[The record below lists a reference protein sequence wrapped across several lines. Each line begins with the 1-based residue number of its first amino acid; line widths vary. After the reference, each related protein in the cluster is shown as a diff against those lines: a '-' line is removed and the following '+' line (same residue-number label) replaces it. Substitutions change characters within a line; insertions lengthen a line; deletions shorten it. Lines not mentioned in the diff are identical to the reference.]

1 MLIKID
7 TFKSVRSVTVIP
19 DPGSCQGAYGKVSQT
34 QQGGDTMN
42 VKRLLIRTAL
52 ILLALTIMSGYN
64 SIVMAQ
70 KDSNADNNNLSLSE
84 SSSEIPGEETTKLL
98 SRIDDSTKSI
108 LRYGREMEKA
118 DQEDRLVLQL
128 QIYQQQKQIMG
139 DIHQLADV
147 LLELEKKGSQS
158 KLRKKVE
165 DLFTWATPR
174 LWLHIDRIGKE
185 IDSNRARRT
194 KAKVEELSAIANA
207 VARYTQRLDT
217 FYKLSFA
224 HIKKMEQLGM
234 DTTKAREKIIQ
245 LLYDRSDK
253 LSGRIDL
260 SLTRIEDLKEQLD
273 KQPDEANI
281 AKSLIAAQKSFSTN
295 TASLKPVLDIMD
307 AFELDTEMYRAQL
320 MSVTRYI
327 GSGLLDTDVAVS
339 VVSRYLKKITNW
351 LFESGPGYLV
361 KLLILVGILL
371 AFRFIARFVRAGL
384 GKALDASNLNLSQL
398 ARRMLISTTSNLIML
413 FGILVALSQMGISL
427 GPLLAG
433 LGVAGFI
440 VGFALQDTLGNFA
453 SGVMILLYRPYDV
466 GDLVDVGGVE
476 GQVHK
481 MNLVSTSL
489 LTLDNQ
495 LFIVPNTK
503 IWTDVIKNVTDQ
515 KTRRVDMV
523 FGISYSDD
531 IPKAE
536 SILEDILNLHE
547 KVLDEPEPMVRL
559 HTLGESSV
567 DFVVRP
573 WVKVDDYWDVYWDVT
588 RTVKLRFDEER
599 VSIPFPQRDVHIY
612 NEGELNPAVDNSR
625 I

>member
-536 SILEDILNLHE
+536 SILEDILKLHE
-547 KVLDEPEPMVRL
+547 KVLDEPKPMVRL